1 MPEDRKAVSDAVRN
15 AARRRTSKFYNT
27 PEAKQTQWT
36 IAKARNIFPERVR
49 NHVLEQIGRGK

>member
-1 MPEDRKAVSDAVRN
+1 MPDDKKAVSDAVRN
-15 AARRRTSKFYNT
+15 AAKRRTSKFYNT

-49 NHVLEQIGRGK
+49 NHVLELRGK